1 MKRPSDQAKLLFFAF
16 LRSTVSAI
24 ATSESKVGV
33 VPFST
38 GVTSLSHHNR
48 HLPLQVHLQQQ
59 KQQQQQQVQSQQSQH
74 EQQLQHQHDNSLANL
89 AQGSSQGV
97 SLAGMPQITLRLARR
112 TDVPS
117 IQRCN
122 LATLPENYN
131 QQFYSNHLRDWPELV
146 LVAECVDNSVTNG
159 ADSARAPHYQG
170 TSAKATISELYN
182 AFPGQGSA
190 QPEPN
195 IVAYVLG
202 KVEERQRPVSVLD
215 DEEAFRENPYSTRS
229 QSTSYIT
236 ERLGHV
242 TSLAVSEDFRRQGL
256 ARDLML
262 QLHYHLM
269 ASYSVDSVGL
279 HVRQSNIAAAG
290 LYNGFG
296 YEETE
301 CIPNYYQDGED
312 AYFMK
317 KRLSA
322 AAVMGELNK
331 NKSNNGNSNNG
342 QGHQQ
347 QNLNGHHGF
356 FRSLR
361 RAKPWETGPDG
372 LKLPRSV
379 GRRAAAEERA
389 ERERLE
395 QEEEETSSTPELL
408 TGTSW

>member
-24 ATSESKVGV
+24 ATSESKAA
-33 VPFST
+33 VPFSA
-38 GVTSLSHHNR
+38 GVTSSLAHNHNR
-48 HLPLQVHLQQQ
+48 HLPLSVQVQQ
-59 KQQQQQQVQSQQSQH
+59 KQQH
-74 EQQLQHQHDNSLANL
+74 EQQQLHQQHDKHHHYH
-89 AQGSSQGV
+89 QGNQG
-97 SLAGMPQITLRLARR
+97 LTEHYPHITLRLARR

-131 QQFYSNHLRDWPELV
+131 QQFYSNHLREWPELV
-146 LVAECVDNSVTNG
+146 LVAECVDHGQNINGNSDNSNQG
-159 ADSARAPHYQG
+159 IGQG
-170 TSAKATISELYN
+170 TSASSAVSSLYN
-182 AFPGQGSA
+182 AFPGQGH

-202 KVEERQRPVSVLD
+202 KVEERQRPTNILD
-215 DEEAFRENPYSTRS
+215 DEEAFRENPCRENAFARG
-229 QSTSYIT
+229 QSVATQYTT

-262 QLHYHLM
+262 QLHYHLA

-290 LYNGFG
+290 LYEGFG
-296 YEETE
+296 YEADE

-317 KRLSA
+317 KRLTRTFA
-322 AAVMGELNK
+322 AP
-331 NKSNNGNSNNG
+331 NSG
-342 QGHQQ
+342 GHQQ
-347 QNLNGHHGF
+347 PNLNGHHGF

-379 GRRAAAEERA
+379 GRRAAAEERERQEA
-389 ERERLE
+389 ED
-395 QEEEETSSTPELL
+395 EETASMSSSSSPELL
-408 TGTSW
+408 TGTGW